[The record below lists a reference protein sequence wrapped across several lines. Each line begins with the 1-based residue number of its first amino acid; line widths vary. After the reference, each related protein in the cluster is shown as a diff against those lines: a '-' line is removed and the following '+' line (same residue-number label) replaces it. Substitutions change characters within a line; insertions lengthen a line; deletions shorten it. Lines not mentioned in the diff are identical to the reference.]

1 MFFLQYPNS
10 TGLFRLAFFECLQW
24 YKTCCFFR
32 SLQMQVSGN
41 WGKTFCSCEFHEP
54 HKQENFPDSWSLV
67 HKGMVLLR
75 NRAQQLRLASA
86 WFTTTWSFSFFNV
99 MSDQAEWFLF
109 VFGWTAGGNTP
120 PTPSHCIILA
130 RTLSIADSFSVCHWW
145 LLLDFLIHEP
155 DCVAC
160 SYFHHPMVSK
170 VVWGPCSRQ
179 N

>member
-1 MFFLQYPNS
+1 M
-10 TGLFRLAFFECLQW
+10 
-24 YKTCCFFR
+24 
-32 SLQMQVSGN
+32 SLINRKIFQTHGR
-41 WGKTFCSCEFHEP
+41 
-54 HKQENFPDSWSLV
+54 WSI
-67 HKGMVLLR
+67 K
-75 NRAQQLRLASA
+75 
-86 WFTTTWSFSFFNV
+86 
-99 MSDQAEWFLF
+99 EWFSSGLGHNS
-109 VFGWTAGGNTP
+109 FGWRLRGLQQYDLFHFSMSCQIKQSGFCLFLVEQQEGTPP

-160 SYFHHPMVSK
+160 SYFHHPLVSK